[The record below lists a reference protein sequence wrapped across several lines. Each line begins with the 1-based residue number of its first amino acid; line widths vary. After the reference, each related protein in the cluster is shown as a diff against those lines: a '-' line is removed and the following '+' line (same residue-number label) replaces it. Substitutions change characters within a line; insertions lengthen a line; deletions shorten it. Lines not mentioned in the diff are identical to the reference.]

1 VAGIATFANT
11 SIGRALGEVVKYMVY
26 NRRKRGGDSA
36 SEYFNNTAMVAGVK
50 DARHQALMPDVLHFL
65 GIKKITNLISMS
77 NLKYDAIVGSGVEV
91 VNRYEIP
98 EELIPADSR
107 VEIDA
112 KVCFGDMSDADLARV
127 DPVRVLFQED
137 DD

>member
-1 VAGIATFANT
+1 
-11 SIGRALGEVVKYMVY
+11 
-26 NRRKRGGDSA
+26 
-36 SEYFNNTAMVAGVK
+36 MVAGVK

-77 NLKYDAIVGSGVEV
+77 NLKYDAIVQSGVEV

-112 KVCFGDMSDADLARV
+112 KVSERGGSIGRGDVLM
-127 DPVRVLFQED
+127 VRITDTIGILFEED
-137 DD
+137 DDG